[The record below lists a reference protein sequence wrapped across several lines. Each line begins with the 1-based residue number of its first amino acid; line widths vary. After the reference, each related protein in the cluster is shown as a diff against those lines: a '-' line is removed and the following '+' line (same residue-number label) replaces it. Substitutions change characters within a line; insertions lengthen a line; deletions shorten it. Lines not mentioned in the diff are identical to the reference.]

1 MKKASELLSSKMH
14 NVSEVAYMVGFAD
27 RKYFSKEFK
36 KHFGKNPSDYE

>member
-1 MKKASELLSSKMH
+1 
-14 NVSEVAYMVGFAD
+14 MVGFAD